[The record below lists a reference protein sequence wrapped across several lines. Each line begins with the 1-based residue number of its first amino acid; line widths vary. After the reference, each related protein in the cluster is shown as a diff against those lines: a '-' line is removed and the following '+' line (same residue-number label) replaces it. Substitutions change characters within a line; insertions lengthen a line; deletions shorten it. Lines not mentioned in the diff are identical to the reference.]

1 MWIANLRID
10 YFENARGKFIR
21 TDYENIEFNE
31 MDELETVVRNYEL
44 AADEDNYNCD
54 VKIQLI
60 KEK

>member
-21 TDYENIEFNE
+21 TDYDDIEFNE
-31 MDELETVVRNYEL
+31 MDELETIVRNYEL
-44 AADEDNYNCD
+44 AADEDNCNCD